1 MAITSASLPAKKRI
15 LTVCV
20 RLFLEKGYKR
30 STLAEIIKKADVSY
44 STFQNIFR
52 AKDGV
57 LTELVEF
64 MFSNQFAMARDEAG
78 AKLPPVYV
86 YAVET
91 AIQMTLTELNENLRE
106 IYIEAYTEKEA
117 SEYILRETAK
127 ELHGIF
133 GSYLPDAT
141 ERDFYDMEIGS
152 ASIMRG
158 YMAHPCDEEL
168 TLEKKLR
175 LFLTMSLRAYNV
187 PKEEV
192 EQVIRFVE
200 GLDIRAIAE
209 QVMQKLFKALAMRYE
224 FPSRALYRNSE
235 PKVGKVCPAFRLGC
249 RVEFV
254 QRPGKS
260 GGFLLG
266 QCVHQIFVKGRFDL
280 RFGGFQALRLF
291 RGVQQLT
298 APVVG
303 GVPADEVALRF
314 QLLRLPGDFG
324 DFPFR
329 NIHGSLLRYIVVCAT
344 IVPCS
349 IPGCHTELQLK
360 SLEKILIARRARS
373 SYETCFVI
381 SFLINRK
388 TGSAIRRCL
397 SD

>member
-175 LFLTMSLRAYNV
+175 LFLTMSLRAYSV

-224 FPSRALYRNSE
+224 FS
-235 PKVGKVCPAFRLGC
+235 
-249 RVEFV
+249 
-254 QRPGKS
+254 
-260 GGFLLG
+260 
-266 QCVHQIFVKGRFDL
+266 
-280 RFGGFQALRLF
+280 
-291 RGVQQLT
+291 LT
-298 APVVG
+298 G
-303 GVPADEVALRF
+303 
-314 QLLRLPGDFG
+314 
-324 DFPFR
+324 
-329 NIHGSLLRYIVVCAT
+329 
-344 IVPCS
+344 IVP
-349 IPGCHTELQLK
+349 EQ
-360 SLEKILIARRARS
+360 
-373 SYETCFVI
+373 
-381 SFLINRK
+381 
-388 TGSAIRRCL
+388 
-397 SD
+397 

>member
-30 STLAEIIKKADVSY
+30 STLAEIIAKADVSY

-57 LTELVEF
+57 LTELVAF
-64 MFSNQFAMARDEAG
+64 MFSNQFAMARGEAG
-78 AKLPPVYV
+78 ANLPPVYV

-127 ELHGIF
+127 ELHSIF

-152 ASIMRG
+152 AGIMRG

-187 PKEEV
+187 PNEEV

-200 GLDIRAIAE
+200 GLDIRGIAE
-209 QVMQKLFKALAMRYE
+209 QVMQKLFKALTMRYE
-224 FPSRALYRNSE
+224 FSLAGLTE
-235 PKVGKVCPAFRLGC
+235 
-249 RVEFV
+249 
-254 QRPGKS
+254 PGK
-260 GGFLLG
+260 
-266 QCVHQIFVKGRFDL
+266 
-280 RFGGFQALRLF
+280 
-291 RGVQQLT
+291 
-298 APVVG
+298 
-303 GVPADEVALRF
+303 E
-314 QLLRLPGDFG
+314 
-324 DFPFR
+324 
-329 NIHGSLLRYIVVCAT
+329 
-344 IVPCS
+344 
-349 IPGCHTELQLK
+349 
-360 SLEKILIARRARS
+360 
-373 SYETCFVI
+373 
-381 SFLINRK
+381 
-388 TGSAIRRCL
+388 
-397 SD
+397 

>member
-91 AIQMTLTELNENLRE
+91 AIQITLTELNENLRE

-141 ERDFYDMEIGS
+141 ERDFYNMEIGS

-187 PKEEV
+187 PKEET
-192 EQVIRFVE
+192 EQAIRFVE
-200 GLDIRAIAE
+200 GLDIRTISE
-209 QVMQKLFKALAMRYE
+209 QVMQELFRALAMRFE
-224 FPSRALYRNSE
+224 FSLAGITL
-235 PKVGKVCPAFRLGC
+235 PA
-249 RVEFV
+249 
-254 QRPGKS
+254 QK
-260 GGFLLG
+260 
-266 QCVHQIFVKGRFDL
+266 
-280 RFGGFQALRLF
+280 
-291 RGVQQLT
+291 
-298 APVVG
+298 
-303 GVPADEVALRF
+303 
-314 QLLRLPGDFG
+314 
-324 DFPFR
+324 
-329 NIHGSLLRYIVVCAT
+329 
-344 IVPCS
+344 
-349 IPGCHTELQLK
+349 
-360 SLEKILIARRARS
+360 
-373 SYETCFVI
+373 
-381 SFLINRK
+381 
-388 TGSAIRRCL
+388 
-397 SD
+397 